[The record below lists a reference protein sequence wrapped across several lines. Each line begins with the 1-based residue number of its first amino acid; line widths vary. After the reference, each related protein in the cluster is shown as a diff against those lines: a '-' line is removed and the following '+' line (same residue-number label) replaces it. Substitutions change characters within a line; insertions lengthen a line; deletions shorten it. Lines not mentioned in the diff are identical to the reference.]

1 MRVLLQGLTP
11 GMEHRRD
18 ADLRAQM
25 PGVGGDGGE
34 RLGGRAEQ
42 DRIDGGLVLEGDL
55 GKRRGQREHDMEI
68 RNRQQLGLPGRQPL
82 GTRLP
87 LALRA
92 MAVAAGNGRRPL
104 AALWANPVMGSW
116 RGDVGIFQ

>member
-1 MRVLLQGLTP
+1 MQVL
-11 GMEHRRD
+11 
-18 ADLRAQM
+18 A
-25 PGVGGDGGE
+25 PGVEHGDETNLGAEMPRVCGDDAE
-34 RLGGRAEQ
+34 RLGCGPEQ
-42 DRIDGGLVLEGDL
+42 DSVDRLFVLEGDL

-104 AALWANPVMGSW
+104 AALWANSVMGSW